1 MDNGREILKEIFSN
15 LTGDINADIQY
26 LNKQAS
32 VYQDASDSTFIIYEI
47 GKKVNALITN
57 DKKRKLTDLIF
68 DKYINK
74 QISREEV
81 DKLISEG
88 EIDLNYY
95 VSKVN
100 DKVKEL
106 EEKRRVKTLKKQMEE
121 KILEIELKAKLCNI
135 VGHMDQSGGVATEYG
150 LLTQDEMTKLL
161 GIIDAKLDEISE
173 INTLVKRINKTIT
186 QLENGIEIDNK
197 EDFLNKLYSDVE
209 TKLKK
214 INP

>member
-173 INTLVKRINKTIT
+173 INVLVNRINKTIT

-197 EDFLNKLYSDVE
+197 DDVLNKLYSDVE
-209 TKLKK
+209 LKLKK

>member
-32 VYQDASDSTFIIYEI
+32 VYQDAPNSTFIIYEI
-47 GKKVNALITN
+47 GKKVNTLITN
-57 DKKRKLTDLIF
+57 DEKLKFTNLIF

-88 EIDLNYY
+88 KIDLNYY

-100 DKVKEL
+100 DKVNEL
-106 EEKRRVKTLKKQMEE
+106 EEKRRIRTLKKQMEE
-121 KILEIELKAKLCNI
+121 KILEIELKAKLSNI
-135 VGHMDQSGGVATEYG
+135 VEHMDQSEGVATEYS

-173 INTLVKRINKTIT
+173 INVLVNRINKTIT

-197 EDFLNKLYSDVE
+197 DDVLSKLYSDVE
-209 TKLKK
+209 LKLKK